1 MKKDKKIPFDVQF
14 FSSPADLKNQSLKV
28 YTPVPSEYAASTR
41 NESSTPKGF
50 QTSESDLG
58 L

>member
-1 MKKDKKIPFDVQF
+1 MKKNPFDVQF
-14 FSSPADLKNQSLKV
+14 FISPPDLKNQYIRI